1 MATVATP
8 TISPGQHGIYLLIII
23 MIIII
28 IIIIIIIAILILLIM
43 MIITTIISPDQQHLA
58 PHDGEGARALIIIV
72 TIIVIIITMM
82 VLSPDQQHL
91 APHDGEGARA
101 QRRPR
106 GQGLLLPPPQHLKRS
121 YSISVYNPNIISLY
135 NIIRI

>member
-1 MATVATP
+1 MATAATP

-58 PHDGEGARALIIIV
+58 PHDGEGARA
-72 TIIVIIITMM
+72 
-82 VLSPDQQHL
+82 QC
-91 APHDGEGARA
+91 
-101 QRRPR
+101 RPR
-106 GQGLLLPPPQHLKRS
+106 RQRLLLPPPQHLTKLTK
-121 YSISVYNPNIISLY
+121 INIYNN
-135 NIIRI
+135 